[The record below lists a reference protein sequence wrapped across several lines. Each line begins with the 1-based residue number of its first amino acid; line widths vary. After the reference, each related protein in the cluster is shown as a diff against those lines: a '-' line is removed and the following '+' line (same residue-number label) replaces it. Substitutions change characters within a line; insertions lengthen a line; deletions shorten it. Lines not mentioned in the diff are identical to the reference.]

1 MTTQEVLGEYLGF
14 LPLALV
20 GASIRAAATLP
31 HGVVDG
37 NSFALLRW
45 EVSSSRKVRRKMV
58 PHGVLVQIRCGWKSS
73 SIWRCVARETR

>member
-37 NSFALLRW
+37 NSFASLRW
-45 EVSSSRKVRRKMV
+45 EVSSSEESEEEDGSPRRAS
-58 PHGVLVQIRCGWKSS
+58 PD
-73 SIWRCVARETR
+73 